1 MLVVLALPTNVNKIN
16 FIIMKITVK
25 NSWDDITLS
34 ELERISLLNEIKL
47 PEDLKAVE
55 LISILSDIPT
65 DEIMKISATDL
76 MKIYGELSFLSTDIP
91 KKVINPIWEFDGN
104 KYYHVL
110 NTQEITTAQFL
121 DYKIILQRKEIDKQL
136 ARLIACFTIPKGCKY
151 SQGYDNEELVNL
163 IYEHMTVVEASSLVD
178 FFTQQFLA
186 YSEIIRKSSV
196 KVLTKELR
204 KATTFKRKREIVTMI
219 HLMENLKHSL
229 KHFSR

>member
-1 MLVVLALPTNVNKIN
+1 MK
-16 FIIMKITVK
+16 MKITVK

-76 MKIYGELSFLSTDIP
+76 MKIYSELGFLSTDIP

-110 NTQEITTAQFL
+110 NPQEITTAQFL

-196 KVLTKELR
+196 KALKKELR

-219 HLMENLKHSL
+219 HIMENLKHSL

>member
-1 MLVVLALPTNVNKIN
+1 
-16 FIIMKITVK
+16 MKITVK

-76 MKIYGELSFLSTDIP
+76 MKIYTELGFLSTDIP
-91 KKVINPIWEFDGN
+91 KKVINPIWKFDGN
-104 KYYHVL
+104 EYYHVL
-110 NTQEITTAQFL
+110 NPQEITTAQFL
-121 DYKIILQRKEIDKQL
+121 DYKIILQRKDIDKQL

-151 SQGYDNEELVNL
+151 SQDYDNEELVNL

-196 KVLTKELR
+196 KALKKELK
-204 KATTFKRKREIVTMI
+204 KAKTFKRKREIVTMI